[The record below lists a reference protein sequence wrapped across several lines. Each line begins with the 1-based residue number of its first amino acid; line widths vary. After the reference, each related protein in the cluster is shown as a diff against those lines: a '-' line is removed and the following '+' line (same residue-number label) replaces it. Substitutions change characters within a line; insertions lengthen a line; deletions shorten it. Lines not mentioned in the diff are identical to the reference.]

1 MKEKISVIVP
11 AYNAEPFLER
21 CVGSICGQSYEN
33 LEILIVSNGSTDRTV
48 ELAEQMAEKDSRI
61 RVICGENEGVSVAR
75 NIAIEQATGDYLTF
89 VDADDFLLPDM
100 IETLYEAAKEQNCD
114 VVGCGFT
121 VTDGTPAGGKESA
134 KKQGTKAVPVVI
146 SGGTFIAKRIFDG
159 DSRCWSKLYS
169 RKAVGET
176 RFMPGLTIG
185 EDMLF
190 VLNIMQKDVRVANL
204 EYPGYCYYRNPNGA
218 METAFKASY
227 MDQIRCWQEA
237 KKQVQPAGEELT
249 DKINRVLLIAV
260 MLVAGKLALANG
272 LKKDEKKAYL
282 AVCRETM
289 KAFENAEYKRAHGL
303 LDRGYRLRV
312 SLFRHM
318 PNIYLL
324 LWKILKKI
332 HAI

>member
-1 MKEKISVIVP
+1 MNEKISVIIP

-21 CVGSICGQSYEN
+21 CIRSVRGQSYEN

-48 ELAEQMAEKDSRI
+48 EMAQRMAAEDSRI
-61 RVICGENEGVSVAR
+61 QVICGENEGVSVAR
-75 NIAIEQATGDYLTF
+75 NIAIDKATGAYLTF

-100 IETLYEAAKEQNCD
+100 LEMLYEVAKKQNCD
-114 VVGCGFT
+114 VVGCSFT
-121 VTDGTPAGGKESA
+121 VTDGTHAVGDESA
-134 KKQGTKAVPVVI
+134 KKQEIKSGVEVI
-146 SGGTFIAKRIFDG
+146 SGKTFIAERIFDG

-176 RFMPGLTIG
+176 RFMRGLTIG

-190 VLNIMQKDVRVANL
+190 VLNIMQKDIQFANL
-204 EYPGYCYYRNPNGA
+204 DYPGYCYYRNPNGA

-237 KKQVQPAGEELT
+237 KKQVQPAGVELT
-249 DKINRVLLIAV
+249 DKMNRVLLIAV
-260 MLVAGKLALANG
+260 MLVASKLALANG

-282 AVCRETM
+282 AVCSDTL
-289 KAFENAEYKRAHGL
+289 KGVENAEYKRAYGL

-318 PNIYLL
+318 PNIYLV

>member
-21 CVGSICGQSYEN
+21 CISSICGQTYEN

-48 ELAEQMAEKDSRI
+48 ELAEQMAAKDSRI
-61 RVICGENEGVSVAR
+61 RVIYGENEGVSVSR
-75 NIAIEQATGDYLTF
+75 NVAMEQATGIYLTF

-100 IETLYEAAKEQNCD
+100 IETLYEVAKKQNCD

-121 VTDGTPAGGKESA
+121 VTDGSNEAESQSA
-134 KKQGTKAVPVVI
+134 QKQRNTSAVQVFSGTE
-146 SGGTFIAKRIFDG
+146 FITERIFDG

-169 RKAVGET
+169 RAAVGET
-176 RFMPGLTIG
+176 RYKQGLTIG

-190 VLNIMQKDVRVANL
+190 VLNVMQKDIRVANL
-204 EYPGYCYYRNPNGA
+204 DYSGYCYYRNPNGA

-237 KKQVQPAGEELT
+237 KKQVQPASRELT
-249 DKINRVLLIAV
+249 DKINRVILIGV
-260 MLVAGKLALANG
+260 MLVAGKLAMAKG
-272 LKKDEKKAYL
+272 LQKDEKKAYL
-282 AVCRETM
+282 AVCSETL
-289 KAFENAEYKRAHGL
+289 KAFEKTEYKRAYGL